1 MVDAILGFFGLIFGW
16 ISSFL
21 PENPFIGVVEILDDM
36 RLGIGWLN
44 WFVPL
49 GEMLS
54 LMALWLAA
62 IAAVLTV
69 KIAINATTSIASKVV
84 GAA

>member
-1 MVDAILGFFGLIFGW
+1 MVDAILGFFGMIFGW
-16 ISSFL
+16 ISNFF

-49 GEMLS
+49 GEMLT
-54 LMALWLAA
+54 LMSIWLAA
-62 IAAVLTV
+62 IAAVIAV
-69 KIAINATTSIASKVV
+69 KIAINATASIASKVV
-84 GAA
+84 GSA